1 MGAFFREFTWQDFPG
16 MRFQKIV
23 FGGSMANEWYWYEK
37 RSGYPLKTVNADGSP
52 GTTIEKNE
60 LIGGMEVIAA
70 SYVGFC
76 VATIHMDPPDNPYAM
91 TSGGL
96 MFVLEYDEEEGV
108 WGTRISVNAK
118 AVQIG
123 AK

>member
-1 MGAFFREFTWQDFPG
+1 
-16 MRFQKIV
+16 
-23 FGGSMANEWYWYEK
+23 MANEWYWYEK

-60 LIGGMEVIAA
+60 LIDGMEVIAA
-70 SYVGFC
+70 SYVGFFI
-76 VATIHMDPPDNPYAM
+76 ATIHTDPPDNPYAM

-108 WGTRISVNAK
+108 WGTRISVNTK